1 MKKKLMTYLITLASL
16 LGFTSALNLH
26 AAATLTNSRPAN
38 GSLVISWSSRGTL
51 ETATQLTGPW
61 LAITNATNPYT
72 NAITTGAKFFRLNQT
87 VDATTLHKKV
97 LCGYQG
103 WFRCPG
109 DGGSQWIHW
118 SRSSSTIASNTLT
131 FEMWPDMSEYT
142 HAYPAPGFTYPD
154 GSQAYLFSSQDQQ
167 TVDRHFDW
175 MQDYGLD
182 GVWASRFVVGVAN
195 HPTNVLD
202 HVRKAANRTGRT
214 FALAYDL
221 SGQSTNT
228 LFSQLT
234 NDWRWLV
241 DNLHITDDP
250 RYLHHNGKPVLMI
263 WGFFPERFSTNLANQ
278 IIDYFKNDP
287 AYGVTLVGGGAWWW
301 QSETAPGWSNVFRR
315 FDVYSPWNV
324 GNVSLD
330 GTNMWASTAYWT
342 QDKVAAD
349 AAGILYLPVI
359 YPGFSWDNL
368 QQLPPGT
375 SLFPRHG
382 GEFLWRQFNA
392 AGNLGLD
399 MAFVAMFDEVD
410 EGTAIFKVSNT
421 PPTQGHFVTY
431 DGFPSDWY
439 LRLTAEGSKILA
451 GENPNTATIPISPL
465 PPLPPLAVS
474 LSATP
479 TNASGPPVTVQFTA
493 QASGGTPA
501 PVPFDTT
508 DDHLGT
514 VTAAGENYGLN
525 GNFELAANAF
535 DNTLTKW
542 LDFAGS
548 NPATRASWIQ
558 YQYPGGLARVVTN
571 YTITSANDAPERDP
585 ANWAMLGSND
595 GGTNWATLD
604 TQINQV
610 FTDRYQTRAFSLAS
624 PAAYNIYRLRIDSV
638 ANAPAAVAL
647 QLAEI
652 QLLGTQKYT
661 YWWSFGDGTTA
672 SAQQIGAPFQQQ
684 HTYTNNGNY
693 TVVLGV
699 TYGDYRGTNSIQ
711 IHIGPP

>member
-1 MKKKLMTYLITLASL
+1 MTHRITLASL
-16 LGFTSALNLH
+16 LGLISAVNLH
-26 AAATLTNSRPAN
+26 AAATLTNSLQAN
-38 GSLVISWSSRGTL
+38 GSLGIGWDSRGAL
-51 ETATQLTGPW
+51 EWAAQISGPW
-61 LAITNATNPYT
+61 TTITNAPNPYT
-72 NAITTGAKFFRLNQT
+72 IPVTNGAKFFRLNQT

-131 FEMWPDMSEYT
+131 FEMWPEMSEYT
-142 HAYPAPGFTYPD
+142 NQYPAPGFTYPD

-175 MQDYGLD
+175 MLDYGID
-182 GVWASRFVVGVAN
+182 GVFVQRFVVGVAG

-202 HVRKAANRTGRT
+202 HARNAANRTGRT
-214 FALAYDL
+214 FAITYDM
-221 SGQSTNT
+221 SGQATNT

-234 NDWRWLV
+234 NDWAWLV
-241 DNLHITDDP
+241 DNLHITQDP

-263 WGFFPERFSTNLANQ
+263 WGFFTDRLSTNLANQ
-278 IIDYFKNDP
+278 IIDFFKTN
-287 AYGVTLVGGGAWWW
+287 ATYGVTLVGGGEWWW
-301 QSETAPGWSNVFRR
+301 QTETAPGWSNVFRR

-324 GNVSLD
+324 GNVSID
-330 GTNMWASTAYWT
+330 GTNKYASTAYWST
-342 QDKVAAD
+342 DLPAATN
-349 AAGILYLPVI
+349 AGMLYLPVI

-375 SLFPRHG
+375 SLIPRLG
-382 GEFLWRQFNA
+382 GQFLWKQFYA
-392 AGNLGLD
+392 AANLGLD
-399 MAFVAMFDEVD
+399 MAYVAMFDEVD

-421 PPTQGHFVTY
+421 PPPQAYFVTY
-431 DGFPSDWY
+431 EGLPADWY
-439 LRLTAEGSKILA
+439 LRLTAAGSKIIS
-451 GENPNTATIPISPL
+451 GEQTNTATIPISPW
-465 PPLPPLAVS
+465 PPLAVS

-493 QASGGTPA
+493 QAGGGTPA

-514 VTAAGENYGLN
+514 VTAAGENNGLN
-525 GNFELAANAF
+525 GNWEVATNTFDDTLA
-535 DNTLTKW
+535 KW
-542 LDFAGS
+542 LDFANN
-548 NPATRASWIQ
+548 NPATRASWLQ
-558 YQYPGGLARVVTN
+558 YQYPGGLERVVTN

-585 ANWAMLGSND
+585 ANWALLGSND
-595 GGTNWATLD
+595 GGATWVTLD

-610 FTDRYQTRAFSLAS
+610 FTNRYETRAFPIAT
-624 PAAYNIYRLRIDSV
+624 PVAYNVYRLRIDSV
-638 ANAPAAVAL
+638 ADPSTAVAV

-652 QLLGTQKYT
+652 QLVGTQKYT

-672 SAQQIGAPFQQQ
+672 SSEQIGAPVQQQ
-684 HTYTNNGNY
+684 HTYAGNGTY

-699 TYGDYRGTNSIQ
+699 TYGAFSGTNTLTIN
-711 IHIGPP
+711 IGP